1 MITWSE
7 IFTIVRTVL
16 RWWWVIV
23 IAVAL
28 ASGSAYYISKK
39 TEQQFYIA
47 KATLMVGNTFEMVRP
62 EESQMAL
69 ATALARYYNEMVRR
83 EPTLRP
89 VQENLKLPFP
99 WQYINDRM
107 LYTNMVANA
116 TLLEVQ
122 ITDTNPER
130 AALIAN
136 SIGDQLIASS
146 PSAPDKVRDQQEALQ
161 VQINE
166 SYTKSEA
173 LKKQVED
180 LRSQS
185 LKVNSASE
193 ATEVNEK
200 LTQMTASLE
209 AEQKIYRELL
219 SLQNQSTVNT
229 LRFIERATP
238 PTTPLPSKRTVAVGS
253 AGAAGLVLALVAIFL
268 LDRFDTRWRGARD
281 VRERLRL
288 RVLGAL
294 PAGPPLLQADPQQAP
309 AREQAVRAAHLNL
322 LLALGAGGRH
332 TLLVSSVRT
341 SEQRSA
347 FALDLACLFARS
359 GHQVLL
365 VGIDHASP
373 LLGQALLL
381 PGQPAALARRNGR
394 FDLRAALLPTQ
405 VPNLHLLPLWPEDP
419 DGPPAVPTLR
429 LPELAPQIETLADV
443 VIFDGPSAL
452 DDAGAAL
459 LAPETDGVVLLI
471 SPENRRG
478 EVALSRDRLLNQ
490 PEAHI
495 LGAVLLETRRR
506 GLLRGRKPSSK
517 SAAALPNTP
526 APTMPAMAPAP
537 DATETPAQ
545 AEVPTASL
553 ADEPAQTPEQPAGQT
568 ERRRI
573 GRVRR
578 PTPDTDH
585 QQDSMEQTA

>member
-28 ASGSAYYISKK
+28 ASGSAYYISKR
-39 TEQQFYIA
+39 TEQQFFIA
-47 KATLMVGNTFEMVRP
+47 KATLMVGNTFEVLSP

-89 VQENLKLPFP
+89 VQEKLKLPFP
-99 WQYINDRM
+99 WQYIGERM

-122 ITDTNPER
+122 ITDTNAER

-136 SIGDQLIASS
+136 SIGEQLIANS
-146 PSAPDKVRDQQEALQ
+146 PAAPGKVREQQDALQ

-166 SYTKSEA
+166 SYAKSEE

-180 LRSQS
+180 LRAQS

-200 LTQMTASLE
+200 LTQVTASLE

-219 SLQNQSTVNT
+219 NLQSQSAVNT
-229 LRFIERATP
+229 LRFIEQATT

-268 LDRFDTRWRGARD
+268 LDRFDTRWRGPRD

-341 SEQRSA
+341 HEQRSA

-365 VGIDHASP
+365 VGNDQASA

-381 PGQPAALARRNGR
+381 PGRPAALARRNGR
-394 FDLRAALLPTQ
+394 FDLRAALQPTQ

-419 DGPPAVPTLR
+419 DSPPPVPTLR

-459 LAPETDGVVLLI
+459 LAPETDGVVLLVA
-471 SPENRRG
+471 PENRRG

-490 PEAHI
+490 PETRI

-506 GLLRGRKPSSK
+506 GLLRGRRAK
-517 SAAALPNTP
+517 SAAALPSTP

-537 DATETPAQ
+537 AAEMPAQAAAPPAADEPSETPARR
-545 AEVPTASL
+545 
-553 ADEPAQTPEQPAGQT
+553 AGRP
-568 ERRRI
+568 ERRRL

-578 PTPDTDH
+578 PTPDADD
-585 QQDSMEQTA
+585 QPDSREQTA